1 MPPLWT
7 PPSEF
12 DEYRLLEP
20 LGHGSMGQVWSAR
33 DALLERRV
41 AIKFI
46 GSARDAPTLRARFL
60 VEARAA
66 ARIQHPN
73 VVAVYRVGDAFGHPY
88 TVTELLTGKSLDRI
102 ERPLSSDRL
111 LDLGTQLARGLAA
124 AHRRGVLHRDLK
136 PANAFLTDTGEVKI
150 LDFGLAKLN
159 PALAQERP
167 SPARKGRRSGEPREF
182 TPNALNVTDAA
193 ATVPDAPAPDP
204 LASTFAETAP
214 SIGATAREEV
224 SAAAAPMAS
233 AALPLSAAGTV
244 VGTPYYLAPECWD
257 GAAAT
262 CTSDVY
268 SLGALLYELAAG
280 RPPSVYLSDGPLVAP
295 LADVVRAKDARPLAE
310 TAPQLDPRIAGI
322 IERCLAR
329 DPSRRYATADALR
342 EAFERLA
349 PAASRLLPEGNPY
362 RGLLAFEAEH
372 RAVFFGRQA
381 EGRLVLERLKS
392 DGCVVVAGDSGA
404 GKSSLCRAAVLPACA
419 EGALGEAASLSIA
432 TLLPGRRPLT
442 TLASALEG
450 PLGIDEASI
459 FEALL
464 AAPDEAAAYLRHALG
479 RARRLL
485 IFIDQLEELVTSA
498 EPAEADILARVFVAL
513 ASRSPGVRLLASVR
527 SDLLGRVAGCA
538 PGLADVLG
546 RSLVLLG
553 PPSADALREI
563 VTGPAH
569 LKGYAFES
577 EDVVAA
583 LVSFA
588 GRPGALP
595 LLQFALAALWEARDE
610 ARRLLPREALRRL
623 GGAEGALAQHAE
635 NTLELLAPEEAA
647 AAREVLLSLVA
658 ENGTRRRASRDEL
671 IRGDGRRR
679 AALEA
684 LLRARLLVARSSAG
698 VEGHEI
704 AHEALI
710 TAWPRL
716 RDWLDDDAGA
726 RALRERIERA
736 AAEWER
742 LGQPPE
748 ALWGRRQLAELER
761 LTELPSSDVARAF
774 VAASRRS
781 ERLRRF
787 RLPAAA
793 AALTLAAVA
802 AWGGARLAQHREVS
816 TRVAARL
823 AEGEAA
829 ARAVH
834 AQEQAWRRAREEAYR
849 AFDQGKWPEG
859 EALWRAARAERA
871 KVAEAAARASA
882 AYESALLL
890 DSSRADAK
898 DRLADWILDRAL
910 SADEAGD
917 EPGRDD
923 LLVRLAM
930 LDESGARAARFGERA
945 AVALRLDPPSAR
957 ARITRY
963 RLEEAR
969 YVTETPRDFA
979 GGPLDP
985 GSWLLEARAEG
996 YAPVRL
1002 PLLLRRG
1009 ERRDISLRLLP
1020 AGRVPPG
1027 FIHVPAGRFLFGAD
1041 GDDELR
1047 RVFFEAAP
1055 IHPVETGEYL
1065 IARHEIT
1072 YEDYLPYIRALPPA
1086 ERQARL
1092 PGAGL
1097 GAVEG
1102 SGVALS
1108 EEGGRFVLTFQMT
1121 GPVYRAREGEPLVY
1135 QSRATRAS
1143 HDWGKL
1149 PVLGISANDA
1159 EEYARWLDQT
1169 GRVTGARLCTEIEW
1183 ERAARGADRRSYPHG
1198 EVLSADEANIDETYG
1213 RKDGAFGPDEVGSH
1227 PASTSPFG
1235 VDDLVGN
1242 AWDLVRAARPGAV
1255 VVARGGSF
1263 YVGQLTARSINQ
1275 WAMTPTFRHVE
1286 TGVRLCADV
1295 Q

>member
-7 PPSEF
+7 PPREF
-12 DEYRLLEP
+12 DEYRLLDP
-20 LGHGSMGQVWSAR
+20 LGHGSMGQVWSAL

-46 GSARDAPTLRARFL
+46 GSAGDAPALRARFL

-73 VVAVYRVGDAFGHPY
+73 VVAVYRVGEAFGHPY
-88 TVTELLTGKSLDRI
+88 TVTELLAGKSLDRI
-102 ERPLSSDRL
+102 ERPLSPDRL

-136 PANAFLTDTGEVKI
+136 PANAFLTDTGEAKL
-150 LDFGLAKLN
+150 LDFGLAKLS
-159 PALAQERP
+159 PALAQEWP
-167 SPARKGRRSGEPREF
+167 SPAPRGRRGGEPGECAPDA
-182 TPNALNVTDAA
+182 PNVADAA
-193 ATVPDAPAPDP
+193 ATVPDAPAPGALDSA
-204 LASTFAETAP
+204 LAETAP
-214 SIGATAREEV
+214 SFGARVGEEA
-224 SAAAAPMAS
+224 SAAATPAVPP
-233 AALPLSAAGTV
+233 ALQLSAPGGV
-244 VGTPYYLAPECWD
+244 IGTPYYLAPECWD

-262 CTSDVY
+262 CASDVY

-280 RPPSVYLSDGPLVAP
+280 QPPAAYLSDGPL
-295 LADVVRAKDARPLAE
+295 ADMVRTKDARPLAE

-329 DPSRRYATADALR
+329 DPSRRYATADELR
-342 EAFERLA
+342 EAFERLV
-349 PAASRLLPEGNPY
+349 PAVSRLLPEGNPY

-419 EGALGEAASLSIA
+419 EGALGEAAGLRIA
-432 TLLPGRRPLT
+432 TLLPGRRPLSA
-442 TLASALEG
+442 LASALEG
-450 PLGIDEASI
+450 PLGIEEASV

-464 AAPDEAAAYLRHALG
+464 AAPDEAPAYLRRALG

-498 EPAEADILARVFVAL
+498 EPAEADVFARVFVAL
-513 ASRSPGVRLLASVR
+513 ASRRPGVRVLAAVR
-527 SDLLGRVAGCA
+527 GDLLGRLAASA
-538 PGLADVLG
+538 PGLADALG

-595 LLQFALAALWEARDE
+595 LLQFALAELWEARDE
-610 ARRLLPREALRRL
+610 ARRLLPREALQRL
-623 GGAEGALAQHAE
+623 GGAEGALAQHADK
-635 NTLELLAPEEAA
+635 TLDLLAPDDAA
-647 AAREVLLSLVA
+647 AAREVLLSLVST
-658 ENGTRRRASRDEL
+658 NGTRRRASRDEL
-671 IRGDGRRR
+671 LRGDGQRR

-698 VEGHEI
+698 IEGHEI

-716 RDWLDDDAGA
+716 RDWLDEDAGA

-761 LTELPSSDVARAF
+761 LTELPSSDVVRAF
-774 VAASRRS
+774 MEASRRR

-793 AALTLAAVA
+793 AVLTTAAVA

-823 AEGEAA
+823 AEGDAA
-829 ARAVH
+829 ARAVR
-834 AQEQAWRRAREEAYR
+834 ALEQAWLRARGEAYR
-849 AFDQGKWPEG
+849 AFDEGKWPEG

-871 KVAEAAARASA
+871 KVEDAAARASA

-890 DSSRADAK
+890 DSSRAEAR
-898 DRLADWILDRAL
+898 DRLADWIFDRAL
-910 SADEAGD
+910 TADEAGD
-917 EPGRDD
+917 ERERDE
-923 LLVRLAM
+923 LLVRLSI
-930 LDESGARAARFGERA
+930 LDQGGARAARFSDKA
-945 AVALRLDPPSAR
+945 AVALRLDPPGAR
-957 ARITRY
+957 ARISRH

-969 YVTETPRDFA
+969 ILTGTPRDFA

-985 GSWLLEARAEG
+985 GSWLIEARAEG
-996 YAPVRL
+996 HAPVRL

-1020 AGRVPPG
+1020 EERVPPG
-1027 FIHVPAGRFLFGAD
+1027 FVHVPAGRFLFGAD

-1072 YEDYLPYIRALPPA
+1072 YEDYLPYLRALSPA

-1092 PGAGL
+1092 PGAGF

-1102 SGVALS
+1102 SRVALS
-1108 EEGGRFVLTFQMT
+1108 EESGRFVLTFQMT
-1121 GPVYRAREGEPLVY
+1121 GPVYRVREGEPLVY
-1135 QSRATRAS
+1135 QNRATRAS

-1149 PVLGISANDA
+1149 PVLGISAEDA
-1159 EEYARWLDQT
+1159 EAYARWLDRT
-1169 GRVTGARLCTEIEW
+1169 GRVRGARLCTEIEW

-1235 VDDLVGN
+1235 VDDLAGN
-1242 AWDLVRAARPGAV
+1242 AWDLVRAVRPGAA

-1275 WAMTPTFRHVE
+1275 WAMTPAFRHVE
-1286 TGVRLCADV
+1286 TGARLCADV

>member
-1 MPPLWT
+1 MLPRWT

-12 DEYRLLEP
+12 DEYRLLEL

-33 DALLERRV
+33 DTLLDRRV

-46 GSARDAPTLRARFL
+46 GSAGDTPPLRARFL

-88 TVTELLTGKSLDRI
+88 TVTELLTGKSLDQI

-124 AHRRGVLHRDLK
+124 AHRRGVLHRDIK
-136 PANAFLTDTGEVKI
+136 PANAFLTDTGDAKI

-159 PALAQERP
+159 PALALERP
-167 SPARKGRRSGEPREF
+167 SPARKGRRGGDPGKF
-182 TPNALNVTDAA
+182 APDVTDAA
-193 ATVPDAPAPDP
+193 ATVPGAPAPGA
-204 LASTFAETAP
+204 LASTLAETAP
-214 SIGATAREEV
+214 SIGARVWEEASTATG
-224 SAAAAPMAS
+224 P
-233 AALPLSAAGTV
+233 AALQLSAPGAV

-262 CTSDVY
+262 CASDVY

-280 RPPSVYLSDGPLVAP
+280 RPPSAYLSDGPL
-295 LADVVRAKDARPLAE
+295 ADLVRMKDARPLAE
-310 TAPQLDPRIAGI
+310 TAPELDPRIAAI

-329 DPSRRYATADALR
+329 DPSRRYATADELR
-342 EAFERLA
+342 EAFERIA
-349 PAASRLLPEGNPY
+349 PAVARLLPEGNPY
-362 RGLLAFEAEH
+362 RGLLAFDAEH

-404 GKSSLCRAAVLPACA
+404 GKSSLCNAAVLPACA
-419 EGALGEAASLSIA
+419 EGALGEAASLSVA

-442 TLASALEG
+442 ALASALEG
-450 PLGIDEASI
+450 PLGIDESSV
-459 FEALL
+459 FESLL
-464 AAPDEAAAYLRHALG
+464 ATPDEAPAYLRRALG

-498 EPAEADILARVFVAL
+498 EPAEADVFARVFISL
-513 ASRSPGVRLLASVR
+513 ASRSSGVRVLASVR
-527 SDLLGRVAGCA
+527 SDLLGRVAGRA
-538 PGLADVLG
+538 AGLADVLG

-595 LLQFALAALWEARDE
+595 LLQFALAELWEARDE

-623 GGAEGALAQHAE
+623 GGAEGALAQHAD
-635 NTLELLAPEEAA
+635 NTLDLLAPEEAA
-647 AAREVLLSLVA
+647 AAREVLLSLVTA
-658 ENGTRRRASRDEL
+658 NGTRLRASRDEL
-671 IRGDGRRR
+671 IRGDRRRR

-684 LLRARLLVARSSAG
+684 LLRARLLVARNSAG

-726 RALRERIERA
+726 RTLRERIERA

-742 LGQPPE
+742 LGRPLE
-748 ALWGRRQLAELER
+748 ALWGRRQLAEIER
-761 LTELPSSDVARAF
+761 LNELPSSEVVRAF
-774 VAASRRS
+774 VDASRRS

-793 AALTLAAVA
+793 AVLTIAAVA

-816 TRVAARL
+816 SRIAARL
-823 AEGEAA
+823 AEGDAA

-834 AQEQAWRRAREEAYR
+834 ALEQAWLHEREEAYR
-849 AFDQGKWPEG
+849 AFDQGKWPDG
-859 EALWRAARAERA
+859 EALWRAASAERA
-871 KVAEAAARASA
+871 KVVEAAARASA

-890 DSSRADAK
+890 DSSRAEAK

-910 SADEAGD
+910 AADDAGD
-917 EPGRDD
+917 EHGRDD
-923 LLVRLAM
+923 LLVRLSI
-930 LDESGARAARFGERA
+930 LDESGARAARFGEKA
-945 AVALRLDPPSAR
+945 AVALRLDPPDAR
-957 ARITRY
+957 ARISRY
-963 RLEEAR
+963 SLEEGR
-969 YVTETPRDFA
+969 YVTGTPRDFS

-985 GSWLLEARAEG
+985 GSWLLEARADG

-1002 PLLLRRG
+1002 PLLLHRG
-1009 ERRDISLRLLP
+1009 ERRDVSLRLLP
-1020 AGRVPPG
+1020 AERLPPG
-1027 FIHVPAGRFLFGAD
+1027 FIHVPAGRFLFGAG

-1055 IHPVETGEYL
+1055 IHPVETGEYI

-1072 YEDYLPYIRALPPA
+1072 YEDYLSYLRALSPA

-1092 PGAGL
+1092 PGAGF

-1102 SGVALS
+1102 SRVALS

-1121 GPVYRAREGEPLVY
+1121 GPVYRVREGEPLVY
-1135 QSRATRAS
+1135 QNRATRAS

-1149 PVLGISANDA
+1149 PVLGISADDA
-1159 EEYARWLDQT
+1159 EAYARWLDRT
-1169 GRVTGARLCTEIEW
+1169 GRIKGARLCTEIEW

-1242 AWDLVRAARPGAV
+1242 AWDLVRAVRPGAV

-1275 WAMTPTFRHVE
+1275 WAMTPAFRHVE
-1286 TGVRLCADV
+1286 TSARLCADV